1 MKTNFTLLAL
11 LIFTLSLTAQR
22 YDYQWPMGY
31 GSNFA
36 LDFGISMLDF
46 NDQDVNVYPF
56 AEIDDF
62 ELGEGGS
69 FICDE
74 NGHVMLMTNN
84 CKVVDANFQT
94 ILNGDTLTPGYT
106 HDHYCPAGAF
116 PSTQSTLF
124 LPEFSNDSTIYLVH
138 NDAFVS
144 GVFQDVISEAFYISI
159 IIRRPNGTFYL
170 KEKRLFRE
178 TTMIASRVT
187 AGLHADGDKWW
198 TWVHDYGSNRFHK
211 FLVGADTIQGPFS
224 QDIGPEATTFNFDVG
239 QTAFSPDMTMLAIN
253 TDTWGILLFDFDNAT
268 GELSNYRIIS
278 YPNLPDAKGLV
289 FSPDSRFIYAS
300 TADNLYQID
309 LQASSSE
316 EQVVHIAYVWE
327 PDETGWPIGIGEMY
341 IGPDC
346 RIYIAPATTTYYVH
360 VIHRPNEKG
369 TACQFQK
376 RAIRMPTNL
385 LFRFPNLPMYRFNG
399 ACDPNI
405 AWSFPTAT
413 EDHEPIAALLRV
425 FPNPAQ
431 SEVVVEFPEGFEA
444 ANIILADLAGRRC
457 GSYPAAKGVQQV
469 RINVSALPAGLYF
482 VQPEGQ
488 RQVVKLVIAR

>member
-11 LIFTLSLTAQR
+11 LIFTLPLTAQR

-62 ELGEGGS
+62 ELGEAGS

-74 NGHVMLMTNN
+74 NGNIMLMTNN
-84 CKVVDANFQT
+84 CKIVDANFQT
-94 ILNGDTLTPGYT
+94 IPNGDTLTPGSS
-106 HDHYCPAGAF
+106 HDNFCHMGWY
-116 PSTQSTLF
+116 PSFQASLF

-144 GVFQDVISEAFYISI
+144 GVFQDVISEAFYTST
-159 IIRRPNGTFYL
+159 IIRKPNGTFYL
-170 KEKRLFRE
+170 KEKKLLRAD
-178 TTMIASRVT
+178 TMIAARVT

-239 QTAFSPDMTMLAIN
+239 QTAFSPDMSMLAIN

-268 GELSNYRIIS
+268 GELSNYRAIS
-278 YPNLPDAKGLV
+278 YPNLPYARGLV
-289 FSPDSRFIYAS
+289 FSPDSRFIYV
-300 TADNLYQID
+300 TTVENLYQID
-309 LQASSSE
+309 LHANSSE

-327 PDETGWPIGIGEMY
+327 PDESGWPIGISEAY

-346 RIYIAPATTTYYVH
+346 RIYFSAGATYYMH
-360 VIHRPNEKG
+360 VIHQPNEKG
-369 TACQFQK
+369 AACQFQK
-376 RAIRMPTNL
+376 KAIRMPTRL
-385 LFRFPNLPMYRFNG
+385 LFRPPNLPMYRFNG
-399 ACDPNI
+399 ACDPTI

-413 EDHEPIAALLRV
+413 EEPVPSVPLLRV

-431 SEVVVEFPEGFEA
+431 SEVMVEFPEGFEA
-444 ANIILADLAGRRC
+444 ANIILTDLAGRRC
-457 GSYPAAKGVQQV
+457 GSYPAAKGMQQV
-469 RINVSALPAGLYF
+469 RMDVSALPAGLYF
-482 VQPEGQ
+482 VQPEG
-488 RQVVKLVIAR
+488 RQGQAVKLVIAR